1 MKNAKEKFKDME
13 NRMRFKMN
21 LIGVT
26 ERIGIVL
33 SCYQFKYILA
43 EIWYKAWI
51 VSFRKHNETP
61 REIGKNSAPRHIIVK
76 LQKIKYKEN
85 ILIESRKK

>member
-21 LIGVT
+21 LIGIT

-43 EIWYKAWI
+43 EI
-51 VSFRKHNETP
+51 
-61 REIGKNSAPRHIIVK
+61 
-76 LQKIKYKEN
+76 
-85 ILIESRKK
+85 